1 MNRTYGHLVCGNR
14 MIKSQY
20 KSKLNIRAKNSTFN
34 INVYNKKQTSSTFS
48 YELFSYI
55 LIFWYN
61 FKLEVQEKLRRKNED
76 SFPKKSIGHI
86 LNEICIL
93 QILPTPKIVT
103 TYIHFIS
110 CIDKSSISLKRVKCL
125 VIKKKYNFAIEYEM
139 SKP

>member
-1 MNRTYGHLVCGNR
+1 MNRTYGLIVCGNR

-20 KSKLNIRAKNSTFN
+20 KSKLNMRAKNSTFN

-48 YELFSYI
+48 YDLFSYI

-93 QILPTPKIVT
+93 QILPTPENCYNLYT
-103 TYIHFIS
+103 SFRA
-110 CIDKSSISLKRVKCL
+110 SI
-125 VIKKKYNFAIEYEM
+125 NHPF
-139 SKP
+139 P

>member
-14 MIKSQY
+14 MIKSQH
-20 KSKLNIRAKNSTFN
+20 KSKLNIRATNSTFD

-61 FKLEVQEKLRRKNED
+61 FKLEVQEKLQRKNED
-76 SFPKKSIGHI
+76 SFSKKSIGHI

-93 QILPTPKIVT
+93 QILPTPENC
-103 TYIHFIS
+103 YNLYASFRA
-110 CIDKSSISLKRVKCL
+110 SI
-125 VIKKKYNFAIEYEM
+125 NHPF
-139 SKP
+139 P

>member
-86 LNEICIL
+86 LNEICKYYQRL
-93 QILPTPKIVT
+93 KIVT

-125 VIKKKYNFAIEYEM
+125 VIKKKI
-139 SKP
+139 